1 MRLVWSPESRRN
13 LLSIR
18 EFIGGQASVPR
29 AAAMIE
35 RIRATARQLL
45 TVPRAGR
52 KIQPENRDDL
62 RVTRARPF
70 WIYYRI
76 KADVIEIVTIVHFR
90 QQQPERL
97 SE

>member
-13 LLSIR
+13 LLGIR
-18 EFIGGQASVPR
+18 EFIGGQASLPR
-29 AAAMIE
+29 ADSMIE
-35 RIRATARQLL
+35 RIRTTARQLL
-45 TVPRAGR
+45 TVPGAGR

-62 RVTRARPF
+62 RVTHARPF

-76 KADVIEIVTIVHFR
+76 KADVIEIVTIVHYR

>member
-1 MRLVWSPESRRN
+1 MRLIWSPESRRN
-13 LLSIR
+13 LQSIR
-18 EFIGGQASVPR
+18 EFIGEQASASR
-29 AAAMIE
+29 ADEMID
-35 RIRATARQLL
+35 RIRAAARQLL

-52 KIQPENRDDL
+52 KVQPENRDDL

-76 KADVIEIVTIVHFR
+76 TAGAIEVVAVVHYR
-90 QQQPERL
+90 QEQPQRL